1 MYMREVKLI
10 FLFLI
15 LSVAPIFSQLIS
27 LPIEYGSKA
36 ISESEDF
43 FNQELLKLAEEK
55 LINDI
60 KNFPTN
66 VSYDKSILL
75 QANIDLYSGNFN
87 IADGK
92 LSNFIETRSNSPYKP
107 LAALRRA
114 YMIYELGDYS
124 QAELRF
130 EEAELFA
137 SKDYKERKNES
148 YNDIV
153 HRSRFWRAMSL
164 SHQGRHLDAL
174 PLYLANTVEFPS
186 SEYSDDCYYYA
197 GRIHEINRNHDSS
210 LYYFRQV
217 TKNYP
222 YGNVYLVSLIR
233 EANNHLMLR
242 QPSSALIALE
252 KAETLS
258 GHITAQDS
266 ISKLYE
272 SQLFADK
279 SIEKI
284 HFMKGESYNI
294 GGNHKE
300 AVKIFESF
308 ITEYPE
314 SEWINYSRLGY
325 GWALLNLN
333 EYDKALEQ
341 YNLVIDNTNDAN
353 LHARSIAQLYRVVA
367 LKRKGDNATARRE
380 LGGLAL
386 QPTYPYQ
393 GLVLMELGQIYYE
406 SGEYDYAAKTLER
419 AERENQDGRTAARV
433 HLLLG
438 ATYLELKFWDKAV
451 NQYKIAENL
460 ASSSN
465 DIIMPGRKWYISE
478 SKLKAGIALVQSHR
492 AGEAIGFLQNFIA
505 NNKGDSRNEE
515 ALFWLAEAYYKV
527 ELLKNSTDTYNKLLD
542 NYPRTSRREE
552 ALYGLGWSYFRV
564 RDFNNSSKIFDKMI
578 AEFPKSK
585 YATEV
590 LTRQADGYYMEKRFQ
605 NAANSYKRAAS
616 LSPGT
621 EEGQYA
627 SYQLSHA
634 LYRNG
639 SYEPAISS
647 LLDFV
652 RVYNKSP
659 YAPNA
664 LYLIGWIRFQQ
675 RKYAEAIDNFEFL
688 INAYP
693 QSSLTPRAYYAIGDA
708 NYNLGKFEEAITTYK
723 IVIESYPGSEMAP
736 EAIKSIQFC
745 LIALGRESEAID
757 IANQY
762 VESNPESPYAPVFQK
777 KIGEMFYQG
786 RKYKDAITEYEKF
799 IAKNPKDE
807 SIPEVLYWMA
817 KSYVSLNETDE
828 AKLLFERISKE
839 FPESPYAPL
848 SMLDNGLLQ
857 IEVAN
862 ISAADSILKN
872 LQEKYPESTNAA
884 QAGFERGVLKYKLGD
899 TTNALKI
906 FLNVT
911 TQYPSTDFGDQCRYR
926 IAMHYRASGMNDSAR
941 VHFAY
946 ISAVEDNPSIS
957 SECQY
962 RIGELWMRDKNYDKA
977 IESFII
983 VKDKYEGFEDW
994 YSLSLL
1000 SLGEAYENLENY
1012 EEASSIYRALE
1023 ALRPEDDFGN
1033 TAKSRIKR
1041 IKNKK

>member
-1 MYMREVKLI
+1 MYMREVRILL
-10 FLFLI
+10 LFFI
-15 LSVAPIFSQLIS
+15 LAFIPLKGQLQT
-27 LPIEYGSKA
+27 LPTEYGSKV
-36 ISESEDF
+36 ISKDEDLF
-43 FNQELLKLAEEK
+43 GKELIKIAEAK

-60 KNFPTN
+60 KNFPLN
-66 VSYDKSILL
+66 VSYDKAILL
-75 QANIDLYSGNFN
+75 QAEIDLFSGNFN
-87 IADGK
+87 VADGK
-92 LSNFIETRSNSPYKP
+92 LAEFITNRSNSPYKP
-107 LAALRRA
+107 LAALRRG
-114 YMIYELGDYS
+114 YMNYELGDYRR
-124 QAELRF
+124 AEQRF
-130 EEAELFA
+130 DEAELYA
-137 SKDYKERKNES
+137 GNDHKDRDEAAYL
-148 YNDIV
+148 DIV

-174 PLYLANTVEFPS
+174 PLYLANTKEFPN
-186 SEYSDDCYYYA
+186 SEYSDDCYYYI
-197 GRIHEINRNHDSS
+197 GRIYEINKNHDSA

-217 TKNYP
+217 TKTYTH
-222 YGNVYLVSLIR
+222 GNVYLVSLIR
-233 EANNHLMLR
+233 EANNNLMLR
-242 QPSSALIALE
+242 QPSSALIALD
-252 KAETLS
+252 KAESLS
-258 GHITAQDS
+258 HHLLANDSVAQ
-266 ISKLYE
+266 LYE
-272 SQLFADK
+272 TQLFAEK
-279 SIEKI
+279 PLEKI
-284 HFMKGESYNI
+284 QYMKGESYNI
-294 GGNHKE
+294 GGNYKE
-300 AVKIFESF
+300 AVKVFESF
-308 ITEYPE
+308 INDYPA
-314 SEWINYSRLGY
+314 SEWINYARLGY

-333 EYDKALEQ
+333 DHNKALIQ
-341 YNLVIDNTNDAN
+341 YNVIIDNTNDAN
-353 LHARSIAQLYRVVA
+353 LHARSIAQLYRIIA
-367 LKRKGDNATARRE
+367 LKRSGEDETARRE

-386 QPTYPYQ
+386 QATYPYQ
-393 GLVLMELGQIYYE
+393 GLVLMELGQIHYE
-406 SGEYDYAAKTLER
+406 NGEYDQAVKTLER

-438 ATYLELKFWDKAV
+438 ASYLELKLFDKAV
-451 NQYKIAENL
+451 TQYRKAENL
-460 ASSSN
+460 AKASN
-465 DIIMPGRKWYISE
+465 DILMPGRKWYISE
-478 SKLKAGIALVQSHR
+478 AKLKEGIALVQSHR
-492 AGEAIGFLQNFIA
+492 AGEAIGALQNFIA

-515 ALFWLAEAYYKV
+515 ALFWLAEAFYKV
-527 ELLKNSTDTYNKLLD
+527 ELLKNSTETYQKLLD
-542 NYPRTSRREE
+542 TYPRTSRREE

-564 RDFNNSSKIFDKMI
+564 RDFSNSSKIFDKMI
-578 AEFPKSK
+578 SDFPKSK
-585 YATEV
+585 YAVEV

-639 SYEPAISS
+639 SYEQAITS

-675 RKYAEAIDNFEFL
+675 RKFAESIDNFQFL

-708 NYNLGKFEEAITTYK
+708 NYNLGKFEEAMTSYK

-736 EAIKSIQFC
+736 ESIKSIQYA

-762 VESNPESPYAPVFQK
+762 VETNPESPFAPVFQK

-799 IAKNPKDE
+799 IAKNPNDE

-828 AKLLFERISKE
+828 AKTLFERIAKSYPK
-839 FPESPYAPL
+839 SDYAPL

-862 ISAADSILKN
+862 ISAADAILSA
-872 LQEKYPESTNAA
+872 LQRTYPESLTAA
-884 QAGFERGVLKYKLGD
+884 QGGFERGVLKYKLGD
-899 TTNALKI
+899 TITALSIFETVTNK
-906 FLNVT
+906 
-911 TQYPSTDFGDQCRYR
+911 YPGTDWGDQSRYR
-926 IAMHYRASGMNDSAR
+926 IAMHYRSAGQNDSAR
-941 VHFAY
+941 YHFAF
-946 ISAVEDNPSIS
+946 ISALEDNPSIS

-962 RIGELWMRDKNYDKA
+962 RIGELWMRDKNYEQA
-977 IESFII
+977 TAAFIQ

-1000 SLGEAYENLENY
+1000 SLGESYENLGNF
-1012 EEASSIYRALE
+1012 EEAKVIYSALE
-1023 ALRPEDDFGN
+1023 ALRPDDDFGN

-1041 IKNKK
+1041 IKNK